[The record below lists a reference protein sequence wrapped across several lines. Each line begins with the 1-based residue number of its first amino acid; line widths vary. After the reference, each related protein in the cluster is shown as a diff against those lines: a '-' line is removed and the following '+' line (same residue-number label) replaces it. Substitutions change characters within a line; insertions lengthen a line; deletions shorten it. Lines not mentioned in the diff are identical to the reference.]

1 MIHFSDSRRS
11 GESSNPC
18 EFEEREIEVSD
29 VYEVEFGV
37 IAFCA
42 MS

>member
-1 MIHFSDSRRS
+1 MIAILVEHRRHR
-11 GESSNPC
+11 
-18 EFEEREIEVSD
+18 FVKEREIEVSD
-29 VYEVEFGV
+29 IYEVEFGV

>member
-1 MIHFSDSRRS
+1 MMAVLAEHRRH
-11 GESSNPC
+11 G
-18 EFEEREIEVSD
+18 FVKEREIEVSD